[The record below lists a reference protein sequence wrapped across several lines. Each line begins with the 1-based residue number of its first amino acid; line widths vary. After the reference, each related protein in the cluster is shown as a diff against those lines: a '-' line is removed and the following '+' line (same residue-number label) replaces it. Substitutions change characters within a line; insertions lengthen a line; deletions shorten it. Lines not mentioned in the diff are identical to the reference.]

1 MADRS
6 LLGPSEGAS
15 GTPASYQPAA
25 SPSNSTP
32 WIGGSAASSGRS
44 SSSSPFTCCSSTLY
58 TIVAALACAL
68 SIGLFVYSL
77 SILKAVPY
85 GGDGCT
91 GDTSCSAGASNCAF
105 LNAWPANVGCG
116 AVCTQAS
123 VAAVSPF
130 IFRVTNAGAGSN
142 DQLSCPFPAYNLA
155 WRVPLAFVAAVATA
169 LSLVS
174 VAKKWTAPNLSLA
187 LVYAFLSCLFLYVMG
202 IDADQVRKGV
212 AACADSF
219 STFTPIYA
227 PGAFEVQCETPY
239 TFIFIAFGDALVLV
253 GLVVLSVLS
262 WGRYRAGTRGG

>member
-6 LLGPSEGAS
+6 LLDPPSLAKSAGGAS
-15 GTPASYQPAA
+15 EYE
-25 SPSNSTP
+25 PSS
-32 WIGGSAASSGRS
+32 SAAARS

-58 TIVAALACAL
+58 TIVAAVACAL

-91 GDTSCSAGASNCAF
+91 GDTSCSAGASKCAF

-130 IFRVTNAGAGSN
+130 IFRVPNAGAGSN

-155 WRVPLAFVAAVATA
+155 WRVPLAFAAAVATA
-169 LSLVS
+169 LSLRS
-174 VAKKWTAPNLSLA
+174 VDKKWTAPAPNLSLTM
-187 LVYAFLSCLFLYVMG
+187 VYVVLSCLFLYVLG

-212 AACADSF
+212 GACANKF
-219 STFTPIYA
+219 LTFTPIYA
-227 PGAFEVQCETPY
+227 GGPYAVQCETPY
-239 TFIFIAFGDALVLV
+239 VFIFVTFGDALVLV

-262 WGRYRAGTRGG
+262 WGRYRAGARGG